1 MFFSSVLFNSLLVS
15 VFQLLCRLGAS
26 FILIFFQFIPIH
38 FWILVFCC
46 SISFSHRH
54 TIAIAHLNNFVM
66 LYWEVNEC
74 VCVCVCAHVCMAIK
88 TSPEG
93 VVVVVAASAA
103 NNLHQR
109 SKHIES
115 SKTMN
120 TKYSLSLPPRP
131 TTEIAHIRRSKC
143 MLLLLFKCIIC
154 YSDSCCCDA
163 SLPHLYIVIIWRSI
177 PCGSGYHYF
186 LRFIDFT
193 QLFYLSICVR
203 AKWNDF

>member
-1 MFFSSVLFNSLLVS
+1 MFFSSVFLFDSLLVI

-26 FILIFFQFIPIH
+26 FILMQFMPIR

-54 TIAIAHLNNFVM
+54 TIAIAHLNNFLT
-66 LYWEVNEC
+66 LYWEVY
-74 VCVCVCAHVCMAIK
+74 VCVFVCAHVCMAIK

-93 VVVVVAASAA
+93 VVVVAASAA

-120 TKYSLSLPPRP
+120 TKHSLSLSLPFSTSPSHTRD
-131 TTEIAHIRRSKC
+131 RSYSSLK
-143 MLLLLFKCIIC
+143 MHAFTSFQMYYLLLSQLLLQCFTSSSLHRHHLTI
-154 YSDSCCCDA
+154 DS
-163 SLPHLYIVIIWRSI
+163 VW
-177 PCGSGYHYF
+177 
-186 LRFIDFT
+186 
-193 QLFYLSICVR
+193 
-203 AKWNDF
+203 